1 MTAQRYR
8 PEEIEVLEAYV
19 EQAFPLRRRHELL
32 PGRSYPSIQKRL
44 RKMREIAGTTYRVRR
59 DNL

>member
-1 MTAQRYR
+1 MTRYQ
-8 PEEIEVLEAYV
+8 PEEIAVLENYV
-19 EQAFPLRRRHELL
+19 DRAFPLRRRHELL

-44 RKMREIAGTTYRVRR
+44 RKMRELAGTTYRVRR